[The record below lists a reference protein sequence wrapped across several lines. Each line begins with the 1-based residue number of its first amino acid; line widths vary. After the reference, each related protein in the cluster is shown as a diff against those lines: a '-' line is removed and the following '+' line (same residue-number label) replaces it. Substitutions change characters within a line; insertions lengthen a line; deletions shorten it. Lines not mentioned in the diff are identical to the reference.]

1 MSRAAARITLAVL
14 TLGLG
19 SCSMSTSNLD
29 DQGPG
34 ATASPRG
41 SHRAQVARAPAI
53 ALKAKAAAEAELE
66 IFPLVRFLGSQTQR
80 DAVAAQAR
88 LEELL
93 ARAATGSTS
102 EPATATL
109 KQTGLPRATAAHPE
123 QRHARSKPEAPGRMI
138 VAARSE
144 ATQPASPP
152 TPPRIPLPPPRPAI
166 KIRTVEAVIYDAATG
181 IKTVHMTDGSVE
193 ESLFEPA
200 ELPSAE
206 SSAGRGKA
214 HVTIVNREATASD

>member
-1 MSRAAARITLAVL
+1 VSRAAARITLAVL

-41 SHRAQVARAPAI
+41 SHRAQVARAR
-53 ALKAKAAAEAELE
+53 ALAAKAEAAAEAELE

-80 DAVAAQAR
+80 EAVSAQAR

-93 ARAATGSTS
+93 ARPATGSTS
-102 EPATATL
+102 DPATATL
-109 KQTGLPRATAAHPE
+109 KQTGLRRATAARPE
-123 QRHARSKPEAPGRMI
+123 RHARSKPEAPVRMI

-144 ATQPASPP
+144 ATQPAPPP
-152 TPPRIPLPPPRPAI
+152 TPRIPLPPPRPAI
-166 KIRTVEAVIYDAATG
+166 KIRPVEAIIYDAATG

-214 HVTIVNREATASD
+214 RVTILNREATASD